1 MTNSSKSFELALPLP
16 VSYSVQD
23 NKYENSK
30 EKFPKMARF
39 FIPLE
44 SAYDFAQHIMSLCDN
59 EKYHKNGKVYDMNAG
74 EQIETKGVVIY
85 GKGKVG
91 SFDEDGYGAYGS
103 FNPVKAEIKQV
114 PKEVNWDSSPVVPE
128 SDEIPF

>member
-23 NKYENSK
+23 NKFDNK
-30 EKFPKMARF
+30 DKFPKMAKF

-59 EKYHKNGKVYDMNAG
+59 EKYHKDGKVFDMNTG
-74 EQIETKGVVIY
+74 EQVQTKGVVIW

-91 SFDEDGYGAYGS
+91 NFDQDGYGAFGS
-103 FNPVKAEIKQV
+103 FNPVKAEVKQV
-114 PKEVNWDSSPVVPE
+114 PQDVKWDSSPVVPE
-128 SDEIPF
+128 TDELPF

>member
-1 MTNSSKSFELALPLP
+1 MTNSSKNFELALPLP

-23 NKYENSK
+23 NKFDNK
-30 EKFPKMARF
+30 DKFPKMAKF
-39 FIPLE
+39 VVPIE

-59 EKYHKNGKVYDMNAG
+59 EKYHKDIKVFDMNTG
-74 EQIETKGVVIY
+74 ENVETKGLVMW

-91 SFDEDGYGAYGS
+91 NYDEDQYGAYGS
-103 FNPVKAEIKQV
+103 FNPVKAEVKEV
-114 PKEVNWDSSPVVPE
+114 PK

>member
-23 NKYENSK
+23 NKFDNK
-30 EKFPKMARF
+30 DKFTKMAKF

-59 EKYHKNGKVYDMNAG
+59 EKYHKDGKVFDMNTG
-74 EQIETKGVVIY
+74 EQVETKGVVIW

-91 SFDEDGYGAYGS
+91 NFDQDGYGAFGS
-103 FNPVKAEIKQV
+103 FNPVKAEVKQV
-114 PKEVNWDSSPVVPE
+114 PQEVNWDSSPVVPE
-128 SDEIPF
+128 TDELPF

>member
-1 MTNSSKSFELALPLP
+1 MTNSSKNFELALPLP

-23 NKYENSK
+23 NRFDNK
-30 EKFPKMARF
+30 EKFPKMAKLA
-39 FIPLE
+39 IPVE

-59 EKYHKNGKVYDMNAG
+59 EKYHKDIKVYDMNVG
-74 EQIETKGVVIY
+74 DTVEVKGVVLW

-91 SFDEDGYGAYGS
+91 NYDQDGYGAYGS
-103 FNPVKAEIKQV
+103 FNPQKAEIKQV
-114 PKEVNWDSSPVVPE
+114 QNAPEE

>member
-23 NKYENSK
+23 NKFDNK
-30 EKFPKMARF
+30 DKFPKMAKF

-59 EKYHKNGKVYDMNAG
+59 EKYHKDGKVFDMNTG
-74 EQIETKGVVIY
+74 EQVETKGVVIW

-91 SFDEDGYGAYGS
+91 NFDQDGYGAFGS
-103 FNPVKAEIKQV
+103 FNPVKAEVKQV
-114 PKEVNWDSSPVVPE
+114 PQDVNFPE
-128 SDEIPF
+128 NNDLPF

>member
-1 MTNSSKSFELALPLP
+1 MTNSTKSFELALPLP

-23 NKYENSK
+23 NKFDNK
-30 EKFPKMARF
+30 DKFPKMAKF

-59 EKYHKNGKVYDMNAG
+59 EKYHKDGKVFDMNAG
-74 EQIETKGVVIY
+74 EQIETKGVVIW

-91 SFDEDGYGAYGS
+91 NFDEDSYGAYGA
-103 FNPVKAEIKQV
+103 FNPVKAEIKEV
-114 PKEVNWDSSPVVPE
+114 PK

>member
-23 NKYENSK
+23 NKFDNK
-30 EKFPKMARF
+30 DKFPKMAKF

-59 EKYHKNGKVYDMNAG
+59 EKYHKDGKVFDMNTG
-74 EQIETKGVVIY
+74 EQVETKGVVIW

-91 SFDEDGYGAYGS
+91 NFDQDGYGAFGS
-103 FNPVKAEIKQV
+103 FNPVKAEVKQV
-114 PKEVNWDSSPVVPE
+114 PQDVKWDSSPVVPE
-128 SDEIPF
+128 TDELPF